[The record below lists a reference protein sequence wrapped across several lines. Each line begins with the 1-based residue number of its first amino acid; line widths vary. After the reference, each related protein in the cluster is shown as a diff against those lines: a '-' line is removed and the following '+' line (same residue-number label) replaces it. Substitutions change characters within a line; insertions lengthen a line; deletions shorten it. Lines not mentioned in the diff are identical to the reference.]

1 MYAGF
6 TRNINTVVCQ
16 INNDAK
22 QQKGR
27 GGCELLGET
36 PALISAARCRQQ
48 RRRRKGRRS
57 ERGGADWLSLAAL
70 SLSSVLRKAA
80 SLLFLSPMLKPAF
93 LLVVPELRRANAAT
107 EGLARANSFRTMLPW
122 RRNKFVLVEDEA
134 KSKPKSLGTG
144 LTYHSILSSLLR
156 SCPDLLPD
164 CPFDW
169 VGSIFHTKRQKVELN
184 KEEPVYNVRYL
195 GSVVTITA
203 KGDGC
208 TQEAVAKIWA
218 RSNYGDQSVKMR
230 LSVGP
235 QGIRMSADKSGK
247 KKPIHLYSLNRIT
260 YCTADPCRPKIL
272 AWIYRHQVKN
282 MAVVLRCHAVLVSKS
297 EKAQAIAHSLYHNT
311 TSAFS
316 EFKRLKRQSDFRH
329 CQQQLLGEEVVPLM
343 PLRRLLNGQCHY
355 RPPADNPGSATRLCS
370 ITEEEEE
377 EENNNEEQQIEKAE
391 GDVRKVLTTK
401 TEPTQLLSELDIGDI
416 ARLEQC
422 QINFVSDSNNNTFTF
437 ITSLV

>member
-1 MYAGF
+1 
-6 TRNINTVVCQ
+6 
-16 INNDAK
+16 
-22 QQKGR
+22 
-27 GGCELLGET
+27 
-36 PALISAARCRQQ
+36 
-48 RRRRKGRRS
+48 
-57 ERGGADWLSLAAL
+57 
-70 SLSSVLRKAA
+70 
-80 SLLFLSPMLKPAF
+80 
-93 LLVVPELRRANAAT
+93 
-107 EGLARANSFRTMLPW
+107 MLPW
-122 RRNKFVLVEDEA
+122 RRNKFVLVEDDA
-134 KSKPKSLGTG
+134 KSKSKSLGTG
-144 LTYHSILSSLLR
+144 LTYHSILTSLLR

-164 CPFDW
+164 CPFEW
-169 VGSIFHTKRQKVELN
+169 MGSIFHTKRQKVQLN

-218 RSNYGDQSVKMR
+218 RSNYGEQSVKMR
-230 LSVGP
+230 LTVGS
-235 QGIRMSADKSGK
+235 QGIRMSADKSGE

-260 YCTADPCRPKIL
+260 YCAADPYRPKIL

-297 EKAQAIAHSLYHNT
+297 EKAQAIARSLYQNA
-311 TSAFS
+311 TSAFN

-355 RPPADNPGSATRLCS
+355 RPPAENPGSAARLCS

-377 EENNNEEQQIEKAE
+377 EEEGEKEGKDAREDVEEAE
-391 GDVRKVLTTK
+391 EDMEELRGKVLTT
-401 TEPTQLLSELDIGDI
+401 TTDPTQLLSELDIGDI

-422 QINFVSDSNNNTFTF
+422 RINFVSDSNNNTFAF

>member
-1 MYAGF
+1 
-6 TRNINTVVCQ
+6 
-16 INNDAK
+16 
-22 QQKGR
+22 
-27 GGCELLGET
+27 
-36 PALISAARCRQQ
+36 
-48 RRRRKGRRS
+48 
-57 ERGGADWLSLAAL
+57 
-70 SLSSVLRKAA
+70 
-80 SLLFLSPMLKPAF
+80 
-93 LLVVPELRRANAAT
+93 
-107 EGLARANSFRTMLPW
+107 MLPW

-230 LSVGP
+230 LTVGP

-297 EKAQAIAHSLYHNT
+297 EKAQAIAHSLYQNA

-329 CQQQLLGEEVVPLM
+329 CQQQLLGEEAVPLM

-355 RPPADNPGSATRLCS
+355 RPPADNPGTATRLCS

-377 EENNNEEQQIEKAE
+377 EEECEKESKDRKEEVKEAEEDVKEQQDKQ
-391 GDVRKVLTTK
+391 KVLTTN
-401 TEPTQLLSELDIGDI
+401 TDPTQLLSKLDIGDI

>member
-1 MYAGF
+1 MFYSF
-6 TRNINTVVCQ
+6 FQ
-16 INNDAK
+16 HFFS
-22 QQKGR
+22 
-27 GGCELLGET
+27 EL
-36 PALISAARCRQQ
+36 
-48 RRRRKGRRS
+48 
-57 ERGGADWLSLAAL
+57 
-70 SLSSVLRKAA
+70 
-80 SLLFLSPMLKPAF
+80 
-93 LLVVPELRRANAAT
+93 T
-107 EGLARANSFRTMLPW
+107 EGTAAEGVTGSFCIMLPW

-156 SCPDLLPD
+156 SCTDLIPN

-169 VGSIFHTKRQKVELN
+169 VGGIFHTKQQKVELN
-184 KEEPVYNVRYL
+184 KEEPIYSVRYL

-208 TQEAVAKIWA
+208 IQEAVAKIWA
-218 RSNYGDQSVKMR
+218 RSNYGEHSVKMR
-230 LSVGP
+230 LIVGS
-235 QGIRMSADKSGK
+235 QGIRMNVDKSGK

-260 YCTADPCRPKIL
+260 YCAADPCRPKIL

-297 EKAQAIAHSLYHNT
+297 EKAQAIALSLYQNA

-329 CQQQLLGEEVVPLM
+329 CQQQLMGDKAVPLM

-355 RPPADNPGSATRLCS
+355 KPPAENPGSATRLCS

-377 EENNNEEQQIEKAE
+377 EDGEDIRGKIEEKEDADKLQDKQ
-391 GDVRKVLTTK
+391 RVLTTY
-401 TEPTQLLSELDIGDI
+401 TNPTQLLSELDIGDI
-416 ARLEQC
+416 VQMEQC
-422 QINFVSDSNNNTFTF
+422 QINFISDSNNNMFTF

>member
-1 MYAGF
+1 
-6 TRNINTVVCQ
+6 
-16 INNDAK
+16 
-22 QQKGR
+22 
-27 GGCELLGET
+27 
-36 PALISAARCRQQ
+36 
-48 RRRRKGRRS
+48 
-57 ERGGADWLSLAAL
+57 
-70 SLSSVLRKAA
+70 
-80 SLLFLSPMLKPAF
+80 
-93 LLVVPELRRANAAT
+93 
-107 EGLARANSFRTMLPW
+107 MLPW
-122 RRNKFVLVEDEA
+122 KRNKFVLVEEEA
-134 KSKPKSLGTG
+134 KNKTKSLGTG
-144 LTYHSILSSLLR
+144 FTYHSILSSLLR

-164 CPFDW
+164 CPFNW

-195 GSVVTITA
+195 GSVVTIMA

-208 TQEAVAKIWA
+208 TQDAVAKIWA
-218 RSNYGDQSVKMR
+218 RSNYGEQSVKMR
-230 LSVGP
+230 LTVGP
-235 QGIRMSADKSGK
+235 QGIRMSLDKSGK
-247 KKPIHLYSLNRIT
+247 KKPLHLYSLNRIT

-282 MAVVLRCHAVLVSKS
+282 MAVVLRCHAVLLSKP
-297 EKAQAIAHSLYHNT
+297 EKAQAISHSLYQIA

-329 CQQQLLGEEVVPLM
+329 CQQQLLGEEAVPLM

-370 ITEEEEE
+370 ITEEDEEE
-377 EENNNEEQQIEKAE
+377 EHYKDSRDKKVEVEEQQEKQ
-391 GDVRKVLTTK
+391 RILTTN

-422 QINFVSDSNNNTFTF
+422 QINFISDSNNNTFTF

>member
-1 MYAGF
+1 MF
-6 TRNINTVVCQ
+6 MF
-16 INNDAK
+16 
-22 QQKGR
+22 
-27 GGCELLGET
+27 
-36 PALISAARCRQQ
+36 
-48 RRRRKGRRS
+48 KGRRGRGEEVTGNEDES
-57 ERGGADWLSLAAL
+57 GVRALHDADGGGGEEGGASRGTDWLRLVAL
-70 SLSSVLRKAA
+70 SLSFVLRRAA
-80 SLLFLSPMLKPAF
+80 SLFFLSPSYTPT
-93 LLVVPELRRANAAT
+93 LLLSCLRRRERTA
-107 EGLARANSFRTMLPW
+107 EGLTRSNSSHTMLPW

-134 KSKPKSLGTG
+134 NSKPKSLGTG

-169 VGSIFHTKRQKVELN
+169 VGSIFHTKRQKVQLN

-218 RSNYGDQSVKMR
+218 RSNYGEQSVKMR
-230 LSVGP
+230 LTVGP

-247 KKPIHLYSLNRIT
+247 KKPVHLYSLNRIT
-260 YCTADPCRPKIL
+260 YCSADPCRPKIL

-297 EKAQAIAHSLYHNT
+297 EKAQAISHSLYQNT

-329 CQQQLLGEEVVPLM
+329 CQQQLLGEEAVPLM

-355 RPPADNPGSATRLCS
+355 RPPADNLGSATRLCS

-377 EENNNEEQQIEKAE
+377 EEEEDDEDGKDEKAVVEDDEDVEEQHEKQ
-391 GDVRKVLTTK
+391 KVLTTN
-401 TEPTQLLSELDIGDI
+401 TDPTQLLSELDLGDI

>member
-1 MYAGF
+1 
-6 TRNINTVVCQ
+6 
-16 INNDAK
+16 
-22 QQKGR
+22 
-27 GGCELLGET
+27 
-36 PALISAARCRQQ
+36 
-48 RRRRKGRRS
+48 
-57 ERGGADWLSLAAL
+57 
-70 SLSSVLRKAA
+70 
-80 SLLFLSPMLKPAF
+80 
-93 LLVVPELRRANAAT
+93 
-107 EGLARANSFRTMLPW
+107 MLPW
-122 RRNKFVLVEDEA
+122 RRNKFVLVENEA
-134 KSKPKSLGTG
+134 KSKPKNLGTG

-156 SCPDLLPD
+156 SCPDQLPD

-169 VGSIFHTKRQKVELN
+169 VGNIFHTKRQKVELN

-218 RSNYGDQSVKMR
+218 RSNYGEQSVKMR
-230 LSVGP
+230 LMVGS

-282 MAVVLRCHAVLVSKS
+282 MAVVLRCHAVLVSKT
-297 EKAQAIAHSLYHNT
+297 EKAQTIAHSLYQNA

-329 CQQQLLGEEVVPLM
+329 CQQQMLGEEAVPLM

-355 RPPADNPGSATRLCS
+355 RLPAENPGSAARLCS
-370 ITEEEEE
+370 ITEEEEAE
-377 EENNNEEQQIEKAE
+377 EEEKNNKDRSEEVVELEEKVEAPQE
-391 GDVRKVLTTK
+391 KQKVLTTN
-401 TEPTQLLSELDIGDI
+401 TDPTQLLSELDIGDI